1 MSSTSATRIRTR
13 RHGRLIAGAA
23 AAAVSLV
30 ALTGCSQVNNAID
43 AGQSAVSSAT
53 GAVQA
58 AADVAAA
65 CVVAQ
70 AAWVPGVSPSQA
82 RAAVGEALGLVD
94 AAFAIAPTLPGVQEV
109 RELLLTA
116 RQSLADNPE
125 ESTLGVSRGAL
136 ETACALFAA
145 GG

>member
-1 MSSTSATRIRTR
+1 MDPTSPARIRTR
-13 RHGRLIAGAA
+13 RPGRLIVAAGAA
-23 AAAVSLV
+23 VCCVV
-30 ALTGCSQVNNAID
+30 ALSGCSQVNSAID

-109 RELLLTA
+109 RELLMNA
-116 RQSLADNPE
+116 KQSLADNPD

>member
-1 MSSTSATRIRTR
+1 MSPTTSARIRTR
-13 RHGRLIAGAA
+13 RHRRFVNA
-23 AAAVSLV
+23 AAAVAVSAV
-30 ALTGCSQVNNAID
+30 ALTGCSQVNSAID

-94 AAFAIAPTLPGVQEV
+94 AAFAIAPGLPGVQEV
-109 RELLLTA
+109 RELLMTA
-116 RQSLADNPE
+116 KQSLADNPE

-145 GG
+145 G